1 MNFPVWEVPI
11 IGGGMLI
18 GLVAIP
24 HVFVAH
30 LAIGGGLFLPL
41 TELMAY
47 QQKDEALLNFLRS
60 TTRTFV
66 LVVLVFG
73 AVTGVGIWW
82 TIALVH
88 PSATSSLLHIFL
100 FVWATEWVAFLV
112 EIVAAL
118 VYYYGWDR
126 LAPAVHLRVGFIYFV
141 SAWIS
146 LFLINGILTF
156 MLTPGRWLETRSV
169 WDAFFN
175 PSMMPSLFLRTM
187 ITLALAGIFILITS
201 SRVKEEALRHRITK
215 WAGLW
220 LMIPAVLMPP
230 ALFIYLATLPESARH
245 LALGGPAP
253 VLLVLVT
260 TSIVLSALIF
270 GFSYWGAY
278 RRPQHFSA
286 PLAFLVAI
294 LAFLTT
300 GMTEW
305 VREAIRKP
313 YVIYGYMFSN
323 GLTPQQAREWQGQSL
338 VSKAKFTLQPR
349 WTNQD
354 DLGKEVFRLQCSS
367 CHTLSGYNGLL
378 PLIYGWDK
386 EMIQTALDRLHQLR
400 GFMPP
405 FVGSEEEKKALT
417 EWLYKEAATYPGPP
431 IDRQ

>member
-1 MNFPVWEVPI
+1 MNFPIWEVPI

-24 HVFVAH
+24 HTFIAH

-47 QQKDEALLNFLRS
+47 RRQDHALLHFLR
-60 TTRTFV
+60 TATRTFV
-66 LVVLVFG
+66 LVVLVGG

-112 EIVAAL
+112 EIVSAL

-126 LAPAVHLRVGFIYFV
+126 LRPDIHLRVGFIYFI
-141 SAWIS
+141 SAWLS

-156 MLTPGRWLETRSV
+156 MLTTGRWVETRSV
-169 WDAFFN
+169 WHAFFN

-187 ITLALAGIFILITS
+187 ITLALAGIFVLIKAGGVTDS
-201 SRVKEEALRHRITK
+201 GLRHRIIR

-230 ALFIYLATLPESARH
+230 GLLIYLSTLPPSARH

-253 VLLVLVT
+253 VLLVLVA

-278 RRPQHFSA
+278 KRPHLFSP
-286 PLAFLVAI
+286 PLAFLVAT

-323 GLTPQQAREWQGQSL
+323 GLTIDQARRWQGQSL
-338 VSKAKFTLQPR
+338 VSKAKFTLAPTKP
-349 WTNQD
+349 TND
-354 DLGKEVFRLQCSS
+354 DLGTEIFRLQCSS

-378 PLIYGWDK
+378 PLIYGWDQ
-386 EMIQTALDRLHQLR
+386 EMIRAALNRLHRLR

-405 FVGSEEEKKALT
+405 FVGSEDE
-417 EWLYKEAATYPGPP
+417 KEALVHWLWKQSATFPGPP
-431 IDRQ
+431 LHNP